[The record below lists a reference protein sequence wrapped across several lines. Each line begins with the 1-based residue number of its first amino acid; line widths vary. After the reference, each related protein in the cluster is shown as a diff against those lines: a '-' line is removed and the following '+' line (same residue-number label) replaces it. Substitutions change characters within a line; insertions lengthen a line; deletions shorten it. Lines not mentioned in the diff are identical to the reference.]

1 MCQIRIFLTCN
12 GRNGRPVLSGS
23 HFQLGMWKPELGI
36 PLYPIGK
43 DKFYAEFE
51 ISNEID
57 VELEFKYFWL
67 TNGNE
72 HIWDVIDNRKLMIS
86 SNDSIVEFNDC
97 FIFETYF
104 TDVVAKSSAVRVVM
118 KRPPEDPLKKL
129 YSTHSDETA
138 TLEFSVYVPYIRP
151 DDEVIVVGSIDEL
164 GSWESTAGFSLSH
177 AEYPYFYGKLNVRD
191 ISGIVEFKICLIGA
205 DGTPLWES
213 GLNRSVLL
221 NTDTTKTVVRCGM
234 FRYPDPEAFKAAG
247 MVIPVF
253 SIRTEESCGVGEFND
268 LKKMGDWCHECHLRL
283 LQVLPVND
291 TTLKGVHWH
300 DTYPYSP
307 ISVFALHPLY
317 MNVPDCGPMEGYE
330 MAEYISKGKELDKL
344 TAVDYEAAAGMVIPV
359 FSIRT
364 EESCGVGEFNAL
376 KKMGDWCHECHLRLL
391 QVLPVND
398 TTLKGVHWHD
408 TYPYSPISVF
418 ALHPLYMNVP
428 DCGPME
434 GYEMAEYISKGKELD
449 KLTAVDYE
457 AVLAHKLRYLR
468 LIYERLEER
477 GEIDITKGEFKEF
490 IDANPFWLKPYCLY
504 KSLQEAYGT
513 GDFMRW
519 QSRARNPRGF
529 GEEEEEDA
537 IVELKREK
545 EVERKDDDDSL
556 LYQADVEE
564 QGVKKEEI
572 SVDAASVEDD
582 DEKELPPLSCEL
594 PSPLSDIFD
603 MPAHSLFDEYKFHL
617 WLQFNLHRQLKAATD
632 YCTSLGV
639 VLKVDIP
646 VGVSPRGADAW
657 WWRDYFRLDTQI
669 GAPPDAFSN
678 GYNWEMPTYNWENME
693 KDGYQWWVER
703 FRQLSNYF
711 SAYRVNHILGWFRIW
726 EIPEDRVGGIAGRFR
741 KCHPIHVDHLRS
753 LGIHDIHRLCKPF
766 LPEDHVKGLLKD
778 VPLFVDEW
786 FEYDDGKRD
795 YRGVALMK
803 FKTEVN
809 SEKKLIKKLGLR
821 VNPETEKDRFES
833 LKDHH
838 VKGLLKDVPLFVDEW
853 FEYDDGKR
861 DYRGVALMKF
871 KTEVNSEKKLIKKLG
886 LRVNP
891 ETEKDR
897 FESLKDRLIS
907 LTTNYILMWDN
918 DHLNIHDYHFHPR
931 FNLDQTHSF
940 RHLPHNIQTAMKKMM
955 INYYYRDHQ
964 DIWGVE
970 ADKKMSTILKATKM
984 LPCGE
989 DLGLLAD
996 VVVEKLQ
1003 KHRVCGL
1010 RVQRMPA
1017 DDSIVLPHPND
1028 YPYDVVA
1035 TTSTHDCANLRAWW
1049 IQPGSRHQ
1057 RDKMWYDLLGEKG
1070 PCPNALDHA
1079 TASRI
1084 IDMHMFSPAFLVIFP
1099 LQDWLTLSPMS
1110 CYKGAEDETIQ
1121 HPEIVS
1127 HYWRYRMHLSVEDL
1141 MVDSTLIGGIKARVL
1156 SSGRFAY
1163 R

>member
-1 MCQIRIFLTCN
+1 MCQIRITLICN
-12 GRNGRPVLSGS
+12 GKNGRPVLSGS
-23 HFQLGMWKPELGI
+23 HPKLGMWKPELGI
-36 PLYPIGK
+36 PFFPIGE
-43 DKFYAEFE
+43 DRYTAEIE
-51 ISNEID
+51 IPNETD

-67 TNGNE
+67 TNSNE
-72 HIWDVIDNRKLMIS
+72 HMWDVIDNRKLMITA
-86 SNDSIVEFNDC
+86 NDSVVEYNDC

-118 KRPPEDPLKKL
+118 KRPSEDPLKKL
-129 YSTHSDETA
+129 SSTHSDGSA

-164 GSWESTAGFSLSH
+164 GSWESSAGFALSH
-177 AEYPYFYGKLNVRD
+177 AEYPYFSGKLNVSTDSYRKA
-191 ISGIVEFKICLIGA
+191 EFKICLIGA

-213 GLNRSVLL
+213 GMNRSVLL
-221 NTDTTKTVVRCGM
+221 NTGTTKTVVRCGM

-268 LKKMGDWCHECHLRL
+268 
-283 LQVLPVND
+283 
-291 TTLKGVHWH
+291 
-300 DTYPYSP
+300 
-307 ISVFALHPLY
+307 
-317 MNVPDCGPMEGYE
+317 
-330 MAEYISKGKELDKL
+330 
-344 TAVDYEAAAGMVIPV
+344 
-359 FSIRT
+359 
-364 EESCGVGEFNAL
+364 L

-519 QSRARNPRGF
+519 QSRARNPRGV
-529 GEEEEEDA
+529 EEEEEDVA
-537 IVELKREK
+537 VKRE
-545 EVERKDDDDSL
+545 DSSV
-556 LYQADVEE
+556 AEEEEEEEEEEE
-564 QGVKKEEI
+564 QEEASVEHQCIKKEEI
-572 SVDAASVEDD
+572 SVGDDVSEDD

-603 MPAHSLFDEYKFHL
+603 MPAHPLFDEYKFHL

-639 VLKVDIP
+639 VLKGDIP
-646 VGVSPRGADAW
+646 IGVSPRGADAW
-657 WWRDYFRLDTQI
+657 WWRDYFRLDTQT
-669 GAPPDAFSN
+669 GAPPDAFSAN
-678 GYNWEMPTYNWENME
+678 GQNWGMPTYNWENME

-711 SAYRVNHILGWFRIW
+711 SAYRVDHILGWFRIW

-766 LPEDHVKGLLKD
+766 LPED
-778 VPLFVDEW
+778 
-786 FEYDDGKRD
+786 
-795 YRGVALMK
+795 
-803 FKTEVN
+803 
-809 SEKKLIKKLGLR
+809 
-821 VNPETEKDRFES
+821 
-833 LKDHH
+833 H

-1017 DDSIVLPHPND
+1017 DDSI
-1028 YPYDVVA
+1028 
-1035 TTSTHDCANLRAWW
+1035 
-1049 IQPGSRHQ
+1049 
-1057 RDKMWYDLLGEKG
+1057 
-1070 PCPNALDHA
+1070 
-1079 TASRI
+1079 
-1084 IDMHMFSPAFLVIFP
+1084 
-1099 LQDWLTLSPMS
+1099 
-1110 CYKGAEDETIQ
+1110 
-1121 HPEIVS
+1121 
-1127 HYWRYRMHLSVEDL
+1127 
-1141 MVDSTLIGGIKARVL
+1141 
-1156 SSGRFAY
+1156 
-1163 R
+1163 